1 MVRFTRNQRGATRCA
16 ACVTT
21 VSLMA
26 VTEPQPDGAERSG
39 SPVPKIFWA
48 NDGDRTGKNGDFVI
62 KLGQLVVTGTME
74 SYDIEWFSIVFQKH
88 LGGNF
93 IIPTRWGPQDSV
105 QLPNISGFMADITI
119 VNRG

>member
-1 MVRFTRNQRGATRCA
+1 MKSQFSNGFSYGFSVKRGPHMVRFTRNHRGATRCA

-48 NDGDRTGKNGDFVI
+48 KMGIELGKMGILLLKDVI
-62 KLGQLVVTGTME
+62 
-74 SYDIEWFSIVFQKH
+74 
-88 LGGNF
+88 
-93 IIPTRWGPQDSV
+93 QDV
-105 QLPNISGFMADITI
+105 KPMGI
-119 VNRG
+119 